1 MNESQASSRRRR
13 VLLLE
18 SDRLIKA
25 LIVEWLHMAG
35 NETVCAPDPGA
46 VGRVA
51 GPFDLV
57 LADVPAPHR
66 AARNTV
72 TRLRQAFP
80 AAPVVAMSADIMA
93 CNQAAREALARQ
105 LGANAV
111 LVKPFTQDALLSA
124 IELARA

>member
-1 MNESQASSRRRR
+1 MSKLQQPFRRHR

-35 NETVCAPDPGA
+35 NETVCVPDPA
-46 VGRVA
+46 SLGRTA

-57 LADVPAPHR
+57 LADVPAPNR

-80 AAPVVAMSADIMA
+80 AAPVVAMSADIVA
-93 CNQAAREALARQ
+93 GNQATREALARE

-124 IELARA
+124 IERART